1 VSEFNFN
8 IGEAFKHLHDR
19 FDRLEDN
26 VQEVRDKTIDNN
38 TKLGALIGNGQ
49 KGKIDKIEDRL
60 ASVETFQH
68 KSLGAMAAVGSFVTL
83 IGVVMHYLLELF
95 KSHH

>member
-1 VSEFNFN
+1 MSEFNFN

-38 TKLGALIGNGQ
+38 TKLGTLIGNGQ

-60 ASVETFQH
+60 TSVETFQH
-68 KSLGAMAAVGSFVTL
+68 KALGSMAAVGSIVTVL
-83 IGVVMHYLLELF
+83 GIALHYVMELF
-95 KSHH
+95 QARH